1 MSIEITFMLN
11 LAFEILVSCRGTG
24 GLLTHL
30 VKSTIIDL
38 FLNIYAACIINQYE
52 ALPLSELN
60 INFVT
65 FLNLLPSSYL
75 YSM

>member
-1 MSIEITFMLN
+1 MLN
-11 LAFEILVSCRGTG
+11 LAFEILVSCRGTR

-38 FLNIYAACIINQYE
+38 FLNIYAACIIKQYE